1 MDTSLRFRPYY
12 GIYAR
17 SRTVSLDLILISLN
31 GDGNTVTNAELRANY
46 ADGRSATFGGN
57 NGRITEI
64 APGFIA
70 WIANNPSGRQLV
82 CRHRGYWVSKPR
94 RYYPP

>member
-46 ADGRSATFGGN
+46 ADGRSATFGG
-57 NGRITEI
+57 
-64 APGFIA
+64 
-70 WIANNPSGRQLV
+70 
-82 CRHRGYWVSKPR
+82 K
-94 RYYPP
+94 